1 MRFTYPSVAL
11 PMWWS
16 RPQPRAFLSAAQSGL
31 DGKGGEAMRKGATA
45 KLVSALLTGGL
56 LVGVLMFKGI
66 PVVKAHVLPSPCD
79 FTTGGGFVL
88 NNDGFFF
95 FQAEDGIRD
104 HCVTGVQTCAL
115 PI

>member
-1 MRFTYPSVAL
+1 MS
-11 PMWWS
+11 
-16 RPQPRAFLSAAQSGL
+16 
-31 DGKGGEAMRKGATA
+31 KGATA

-88 NNDGFFF
+88 NNDGSKVNFGIVGGCKNGGFFGHVNIGHVLRRAACE
-95 FQAEDGIRD
+95 QYE
-104 HCVTGVQTCAL
+104 H
-115 PI
+115 